1 MSADWPAAAGRPASP
16 AQPPTTGMERP
27 QASPSTATGVGG
39 GAKRPTNERVSARPA
54 PHPLISAL
62 GLAAHPEGGWYRRTW
77 ASPAEIAAHGGV
89 RPVATSILFL
99 LQPGEVSAWH
109 RVASAEIWLWQGG
122 GRLALTLGGPGTEPV
137 AGERIVLGPDPAAG
151 DALQAV
157 VPAGHWQSAEP
168 VADGDAEAVLVGCVV
183 APGFDF
189 ADFELY
195 DPTAPR

>member
-1 MSADWPAAAGRPASP
+1 MREEGSAISGSDVRGPGDSGP
-16 AQPPTTGMERP
+16 E
-27 QASPSTATGVGG
+27 VGG
-39 GAKRPTNERVSARPA
+39 SGAGGQ
-54 PHPLISAL
+54 HPLIAAL

-77 ASPAEIAAHGGV
+77 ASPDEIPAHGGS

-122 GRLALTLGGPGTEPV
+122 GRLALTLGGPAVDP
-137 AGERIVLGPDPAAG
+137 ASGEQVILGPDPTAG

-157 VPAGHWQSAEP
+157 VPAGHWQTARP
-168 VADGDAEAVLVGCVV
+168 LDDEAVLVGCVV

-189 ADFELY
+189 ADFELHR
-195 DPTAPR
+195 DAPPR

>member
-1 MSADWPAAAGRPASP
+1 MSGSSERTPEQAAGPASAGP
-16 AQPPTTGMERP
+16 A
-27 QASPSTATGVGG
+27 
-39 GAKRPTNERVSARPA
+39 GAQD
-54 PHPLISAL
+54 HPLIAAL

-77 ASPAEIAAHGGV
+77 ASPDEIPAHGGR

-99 LQPGEVSAWH
+99 LQPGEASAWH

-122 GRLALTLGGPGTEPV
+122 GRLTLTLGGTGADPSPGEQVT
-137 AGERIVLGPDPAAG
+137 LGPDPAGG

-157 VPAGHWQSAEP
+157 VPAGHWQMARP
-168 VADGDAEAVLVGCVV
+168 VAGEAVLAGCVV

-195 DPTAPR
+195 GTHPEP

>member
-1 MSADWPAAAGRPASP
+1 VTGGPEHLPHLGSAAPAGTP
-16 AQPPTTGMERP
+16 E
-27 QASPSTATGVGG
+27 
-39 GAKRPTNERVSARPA
+39 
-54 PHPLISAL
+54 HPLIATL

-77 ASPAEIAAHGGV
+77 ASPDEIPAHGGS

-122 GRLALTLGGPGTEPV
+122 GRLTLTLGGSAADPV
-137 AGERIVLGPDPAAG
+137 PVEQITLGPDPAGG

-157 VPAGHWQSAEP
+157 VPAGHWQTARP
-168 VADGDAEAVLVGCVV
+168 LGGEAVLVGCVV

-189 ADFELY
+189 ADFELHS
-195 DPTAPR
+195 PHPAP